1 MKWAIIGVSETQ
13 TARHERVLTC
23 FTLVHL
29 FAIAGLWPPLNN
41 YFVFGIVFTSL
52 YFVLNYRD
60 ENFGE
65 YIDFVVTLNCKY

>member
-13 TARHERVLTC
+13 QPGGVLTC

-29 FAIAGLWPPLNN
+29 FAIAGLWPNLNN
-41 YFVFGIVFTSL
+41 NFVFGIVFTSL

-60 ENFGE
+60 ENFGG
-65 YIDFVVTLNCKY
+65 YFDFMVTLNCKY

>member
-13 TARHERVLTC
+13 TACHERVLTC